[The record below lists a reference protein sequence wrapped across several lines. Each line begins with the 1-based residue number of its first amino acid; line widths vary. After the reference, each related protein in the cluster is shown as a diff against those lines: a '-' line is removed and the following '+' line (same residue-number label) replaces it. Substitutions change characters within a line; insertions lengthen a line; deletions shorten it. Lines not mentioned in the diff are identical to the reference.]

1 MADDLW
7 IEPVVSSPTGVFWFA
22 RLLIFR
28 NANALN
34 TRTSA
39 ITKVSRVVRQG
50 ALSQGTANSFF
61 ICRALRQRDAQAL
74 DFMYF
79 HLMDY

>member
-1 MADDLW
+1 MSW
-7 IEPVVSSPTGVFWFA
+7 STEVFFS

-28 NANALN
+28 TANALN

-39 ITKVSRVVRQG
+39 ITKVGRVRQG